1 MTNIHISVMEYYS
14 AERSRF
20 IFTDVKIS
28 EDKYISEKSF
38 QNNLSPK
45 RTYGTIYCFYM
56 YVCVCVCICVCV
68 CVCVCEIRDC
78 KEKNLTFRRR
88 MHFSFLRG
96 CCERNSQ
103 VLAYC
108 CVVCLFYKYVKSV
121 HVLAV

>member
-1 MTNIHISVMEYYS
+1 MEYYS

-56 YVCVCVCICVCV
+56 YVCVCVYTCVCV
-68 CVCVCEIRDC
+68 CVCMCVCEIKDC
-78 KEKNLTFRRR
+78 KETNLTIRRR
-88 MHFSFLRG
+88 MHFFSVLRG
-96 CCERNSQ
+96 CCEKNSQ
-103 VLAYC
+103 VLVYC
-108 CVVCLFYKYVKSV
+108 CVVCIFYKYVKV
-121 HVLAV
+121 FIY